1 MYANLPF
8 LKKLPLFWG
17 IIPVY
22 FVIFKVTFTITY
34 YIIFD
39 SKYTNSFLKILSL
52 IIFEPLALL
61 TFITHLLSMF
71 KNPGYVPI
79 PYKPQTNYFEINS
92 NSSVNTDNNTN
103 NGLLQ
108 DRNDLFCKKCN
119 NPRPLRSH
127 HCKICGKCTLKM
139 DHHCHWIANCVG
151 YYNQKNFYQF
161 LFYSTLGDLIGFFL
175 LLIRFFS
182 CNLNIKDNI
191 PSDVKIKSPLTLI
204 YYLWEP
210 INIMIAILCSF
221 AMTISIGTLFYKQ
234 TWMLLL
240 NQTTIDKKLF
250 EDWNNSPY
258 YNENQSKNFKSVMG
272 ESFCDWF
279 SLRFEGNDPYNYSK
293 KKKYYNL
300 DNIESEI

>member
-1 MYANLPF
+1 MYANQPC
-8 LKKLPLFWG
+8 LKKLSLFWG

-22 FVIFKVTFTITY
+22 FVIFEVIFSINY
-34 YIIFD
+34 YIIFNKEYHD
-39 SKYTNSFLKILSL
+39 NIIKIIAILIFDPLGFLTL
-52 IIFEPLALL
+52 
-61 TFITHLLSMF
+61 ITHLLSMF

-79 PYKPQTNYFEINS
+79 PYKPNLNYSGIN
-92 NSSVNTDNNTN
+92 NNISLNHN
-103 NGLLQ
+103 NALLQ
-108 DRNDLFCKKCN
+108 NRNDLFCKKCN

-127 HCKICGKCTLKM
+127 HCRICSKCTLKM

-161 LFYSTLGDLIGFFL
+161 LFYSTLGDLIGFLL
-175 LLIRFFS
+175 LLIRFS
-182 CNLNIKDNI
+182 NCKLSIKENI
-191 PSDVKIKSPLTLI
+191 PNDVKIQSPLSIL

-210 INIMIAILCSF
+210 INIMIAILCSL

-250 EDWNNSPY
+250 ENWENSPY
-258 YNENQSKNFKSVMG
+258 YEENKEKNFKSVMG
-272 ESFCDWF
+272 NSFLDWI
-279 SLRFEGNDPYNYSK
+279 SLRFYGNNPYDNKK

-300 DNIESEI
+300 ENLENDDA